1 MATLTTSASFHGR
14 RRIEGMH
21 MGISRVLR
29 IIATIC
35 FVLAVFG
42 VSTPVLL
49 VPLGLALWCGSTL
62 VP

>member
-1 MATLTTSASFHGR
+1 MLPGGQRSPR
-14 RRIEGMH
+14 ERGMR
-21 MGISRVLR
+21 MNASRVLR

-35 FVLAVFG
+35 FALAVFG
-42 VSTPVLL
+42 VVPTPVLL

>member
-1 MATLTTSASFHGR
+1 MVPTVDDGKRAW
-14 RRIEGMH
+14 H

-42 VSTPVLL
+42 IVPAPVLL

-62 VP
+62 VA

>member
-1 MATLTTSASFHGR
+1 MNVSAVMR
-14 RRIEGMH
+14 L
-21 MGISRVLR
+21 V
-29 IIATIC
+29 ATIC

-42 VSTPVLL
+42 VQPGTVLL

>member
-1 MATLTTSASFHGR
+1 MGTS
-14 RRIEGMH
+14 RI
-21 MGISRVLR
+21 LR

-35 FVLAVFG
+35 FVLAAFG
-42 VSTPVLL
+42 VLAPAAVAM

>member
-1 MATLTTSASFHGR
+1 
-14 RRIEGMH
+14 

-35 FVLAVFG
+35 FALAVFG

>member
-1 MATLTTSASFHGR
+1 
-14 RRIEGMH
+14 
-21 MGISRVLR
+21 MGTSRVLR

-35 FVLAVFG
+35 FALAVFG
-42 VSTPVLL
+42 VVRTPVLL

>member
-1 MATLTTSASFHGR
+1 MGPS
-14 RRIEGMH
+14 RI
-21 MGISRVLR
+21 LR

-35 FVLAVFG
+35 FVLAAVG
-42 VSTPVLL
+42 VTPGVVAM

>member
-1 MATLTTSASFHGR
+1 
-14 RRIEGMH
+14 

-35 FVLAVFG
+35 FVLAVSG
-42 VSTPVLL
+42 ASTPVLL
-49 VPLGLALWCGSTL
+49 VPLGLAVWRGSTL

>member
-1 MATLTTSASFHGR
+1 MGTSAIMR
-14 RRIEGMH
+14 
-21 MGISRVLR
+21 L
-29 IIATIC
+29 IATIC

-42 VSTPVLL
+42 LAPAGALM

>member
-1 MATLTTSASFHGR
+1 LVPTIDDGKRAW
-14 RRIEGMH
+14 H

-42 VSTPVLL
+42 IVPTPVLL

-62 VP
+62 VT

>member
-1 MATLTTSASFHGR
+1 MP
-14 RRIEGMH
+14 MNP
-21 MGISRVLR
+21 SRLLR
-29 IIATIC
+29 VIATIC

-42 VSTPVLL
+42 VVPTPVLL